1 MKLDSWWGS
10 FCCRKARDGFQLGM
24 GVSVDDQ
31 KAVRVEIGI
40 PWTLEEFVAQAILRR
55 LAEET

>member
-1 MKLDSWWGS
+1 
-10 FCCRKARDGFQLGM
+10 M

-31 KAVRVEIGI
+31 KPVRVEIGI
-40 PWTLEEFVAQAILRR
+40 PWTPEEFVAQASLRR